1 MIQVSSGYL
10 HKFGPVFGPEHRT
23 LVPAFILFTTIII
36 LFKEM
41 IQVTDCL
48 NKLCI
53 KYFRVGYY
61 IYVRKSKLTVIG

>member
-41 IQVTDCL
+41 IRDRLFEQIVHQIFPRRL
-48 NKLCI
+48 LYMSENQN
-53 KYFRVGYY
+53 
-61 IYVRKSKLTVIG
+61 